1 MTNMDPIKN
10 INEFQLDVLREI
22 GNIGAGNAATALSKL
37 LQKPVDMNVPRVQ
50 ILPFNEIA
58 EFIGGEEML
67 IVTVFLRIEGDIP
80 GNMFFILNIDAA
92 RELLDGVLLDNVQ
105 EKSVEFSEIEL
116 SALQEMGNILAGS
129 YLTALS
135 DLTKLNLQPSVP
147 ALAIDMA
154 GAILSYGLIELG
166 RSGDYALVIDTQIE
180 PGINR
185 VNKLEGHFFLLPDP
199 ESFETLFTSLGV

>member
-1 MTNMDPIKN
+1 MDPLKN
-10 INEFQLDVLREI
+10 INSFQLDVLKEI

-37 LQKPVDMNVPRVQ
+37 LSKQVDMNVPRVQ
-50 ILPFNEIA
+50 IVPFQQIA
-58 EFIGGEEML
+58 EFVGGEENL

-80 GNMFFILNIDAA
+80 GNMFFILNFEAA
-92 RELLDGVLLDNVQ
+92 KQLVSEMIKIPIEHEEGDM
-105 EKSVEFSEIEL
+105 FSEIEL
-116 SALQEMGNILAGS
+116 SALQEVGNILAGS

-180 PGINR
+180 PGHATNTQI
-185 VNKLEGHFFLLPDP
+185 EGHFFLLPDP
-199 ESFETLFTSLGV
+199 ESFKTLFTSLGV